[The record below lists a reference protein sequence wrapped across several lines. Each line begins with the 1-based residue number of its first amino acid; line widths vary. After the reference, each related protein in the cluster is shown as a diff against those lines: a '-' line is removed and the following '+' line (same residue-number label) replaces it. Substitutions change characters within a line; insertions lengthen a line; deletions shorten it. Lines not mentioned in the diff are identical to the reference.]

1 MARRR
6 NVLFILIDQL
16 RADLLHGPLADHV
29 DLPNLRAF
37 MDEAVAFRRHYSVCN
52 PCGPSRASILTGQY
66 AMNHRSVRNGTPL
79 RHDTPNLALEVRK
92 LGYAPLLFGY
102 SDTSLD
108 PRVHDADD
116 PRLRTYEGVMP
127 GFDEVVEMGSEVSQ
141 PWRDDLAAKGYD
153 LPDYARFYEPQP
165 APGAPRGLDDPAF
178 YRAEDSD
185 TAFLTNAF
193 LDDLRGRGNTGWFAH
208 LTYIRP
214 HPPLVAPAPYNR
226 MYDPQ
231 ALPLPAAVPDDD
243 HPFLRT
249 CAQVQ
254 RAIKT
259 VDGFDTL
266 DETPGNIQTL
276 RAIYLG
282 LATEVDHHI
291 GRVIAFLRETGQ
303 YDDTLIVIGADHGE
317 MLGDFGVWGKT
328 NVYDAGYHVPLLIRD
343 PRGVSGRTVDL
354 PTESVDVMPTILE
367 WLGGD
372 VPSALNGQSL
382 VPFLRG
388 KTPEDWRKS
397 SYSELAFGNPV
408 TPTFWQSELGLSE
421 AEANMAILRKGDLT
435 LIHFNGGLPP
445 ILFDHTGGGEQ
456 VNIAADPTRAADLLA
471 MTQAMLD
478 HRMRFA
484 DSTLSK
490 TMLTK
495 AGPVTAT

>member
-1 MARRR
+1 MARRP

-16 RADLLHGPLADHV
+16 RADLLHGPLAAHV
-29 DLPNLRAF
+29 GLPNLRAF

-66 AMNHRSVRNGTPL
+66 AMNHRSVRNGAPL
-79 RHDTPNLALEVRK
+79 RHDTPNLALEARK
-92 LGYAPLLFGY
+92 LGYVPLLFGY

-116 PRLRTYEGVMP
+116 PRLRTYEGIMP

-153 LPDYARFYEPQP
+153 LPDYTRFYEPQP
-165 APGAPRGLDDPAF
+165 APGAPRRLDDPAF

-226 MYDPQ
+226 MYDPKG
-231 ALPLPAAVPDDD
+231 LPLPAACPGDN

-249 CAQVQ
+249 CAKVQ
-254 RAIKT
+254 RAIRT
-259 VDGFDTL
+259 VDGFETL
-266 DETPGNIQTL
+266 EETTANIQIL

-291 GRVIAFLRETGQ
+291 GRVIEFLRETGQ

-343 PRGVSGRTVDL
+343 PRGATGQVVDL

-372 VPSALNGQSL
+372 VPSAVNGRSL
-382 VPFLRG
+382 MPFLQG
-388 KTPEDWRKS
+388 NTPEEWRNS
-397 SYSELAFGNPV
+397 SCSELAFGNPV
-408 TPTFWQSELGLSE
+408 TPTIWQSELGLSE

-445 ILFDHTGGGEQ
+445 ILFDHRAAGEQ
-456 VNIAADPTRAADLLA
+456 VNIAADPDRAQDLLA
-471 MTQAMLD
+471 MTQALLN

-490 TMLTK
+490 IMLTDT
-495 AGPVTAT
+495 GPVTGT